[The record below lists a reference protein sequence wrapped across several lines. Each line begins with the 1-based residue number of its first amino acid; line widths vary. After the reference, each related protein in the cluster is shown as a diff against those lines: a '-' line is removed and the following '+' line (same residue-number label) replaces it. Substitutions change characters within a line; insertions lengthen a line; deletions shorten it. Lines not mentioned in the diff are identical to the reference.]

1 MPNRFLKE
9 SITTSDTLPLV
20 SMEAE
25 VLFYRLIVKVDDFG
39 RYHGEPHLIL
49 AQALSNRIAQVS
61 QDDVEHWLSELAAA
75 GLLRRYRSNG
85 RPYIELATFTEHNS
99 PRAAASRFPDPPAD
113 DNDCEQVQTVACNC
127 SQTQADANRCEQ
139 PKADASKCSQGPT
152 DANVRAQPKANVSV
166 FDKRIRSTESVRAR
180 AREVAADPEVTEKF
194 TRFMQTYPKRADDGQ
209 AWEEWCVNIA
219 VGASPDNM
227 IKAAGHYAA
236 MTRERKTMPRWIKN
250 PATFLRESWH
260 RFVDGIPE
268 NENDRS
274 DPRGRDRPDD
284 DGADDGESSP
294 VPGYDATRKYLQ
306 AKMSG

>member
-113 DNDCEQVQTVACNC
+113 DND
-127 SQTQADANRCEQ
+127 SSRCKQ
-139 PKADASKCSQGPT
+139 LHAIARRRKQMPT
-152 DANVRAQPKANVSV
+152 DASNRKQMQASVRRGQQMQTFGSNRKQMSPYSINVFVVQRVYA
-166 FDKRIRSTESVRAR
+166 RAR
-180 AREVAADPEVTEKF
+180 ARSPLT
-194 TRFMQTYPKRADDGQ
+194 PK
-209 AWEEWCVNIA
+209 
-219 VGASPDNM
+219 
-227 IKAAGHYAA
+227 
-236 MTRERKTMPRWIKN
+236 
-250 PATFLRESWH
+250 
-260 RFVDGIPE
+260 
-268 NENDRS
+268 
-274 DPRGRDRPDD
+274 
-284 DGADDGESSP
+284 
-294 VPGYDATRKYLQ
+294 
-306 AKMSG
+306 